1 MLDRIV
7 ADKKEEVE
15 QRRKAVPVS
24 ELEAR
29 IARRTKTLDFA
40 AALKR
45 DGVSLIAEVKMAS
58 PSRGILRQNFNPLN
72 LAKTYARHGAAA
84 ISVLTE
90 NKYFGGQ
97 LEHLLAIREEVQIP
111 LLRKD
116 FIFDPY
122 QVYESRAGG
131 ADALL
136 LITAILGRGQLNE
149 LLTMSHELGL
159 GCLVEVHNESEVE
172 KALRS
177 SAQIIGINN
186 RDLRTFNVDVSTTQ
200 RLRALIPQ
208 GKIVVSESG
217 ISRRSDID
225 NLKRWG
231 VDAALVGEALLTAG
245 DIAAKMR
252 ELLK

>member
-7 ADKKEEVE
+7 ADKKEEVK
-15 QRRKAVPVS
+15 QSRKAVPVA
-24 ELEAR
+24 ELEVR
-29 IARRTKTLDFA
+29 IARRRKTLDFA
-40 AALKR
+40 TALKR

-72 LAKTYARHGAAA
+72 LARTYARHGAAA

-97 LEHLLAIREEVQIP
+97 LEHLLVIREEVQIP

-122 QVYESRAGG
+122 QVYESRACG

-149 LLTMSHELGL
+149 LLTLSYELGL